1 MQHWPDVVLWG
12 QTGGVIFVVFNS
24 ERWKQKRKRNGN
36 IWLLRWCVCGVG
48 GGGGL
53 WWVIWAKNKNA
64 LTAAYSLPRLEIRSR
79 NEEAINSTRNRIYSL
94 KVFYFLLYRRRVFL
108 RMFTFY
114 LFLNWFGT
122 RGQRRQEI
130 RLWSH
135 PTQVY
140 KNTKIQRPWLQ
151 RNYII
156 ARDQKSDLHATSFQL
171 LPKINRVLITR
182 PFAYNNEILQHP
194 SIAVFFNKDSYFFP
208 TTL

>member
-1 MQHWPDVVLWG
+1 MISIGARVVCHAFESERDNEHWPDVVLW
-12 QTGGVIFVVFNS
+12 
-24 ERWKQKRKRNGN
+24 
-36 IWLLRWCVCGVG
+36 
-48 GGGGL
+48 

-64 LTAAYSLPRLEIRSR
+64 LTAAYSLPCLEIRSR

-94 KVFYFLLYRRRVFL
+94 KVFYFLLYQRRVFL

-122 RGQRRQEI
+122 RSQRRREI

-135 PTQVY
+135 STRVY
-140 KNTKIQRPWLQ
+140 KNTQIQRPWLQ

-156 ARDQKSDLHATSFQL
+156 ARDQKSDLHATSFQS

-182 PFAYNNEILQHP
+182 PFAYNNEKLQHP

-208 TTL
+208 TTK